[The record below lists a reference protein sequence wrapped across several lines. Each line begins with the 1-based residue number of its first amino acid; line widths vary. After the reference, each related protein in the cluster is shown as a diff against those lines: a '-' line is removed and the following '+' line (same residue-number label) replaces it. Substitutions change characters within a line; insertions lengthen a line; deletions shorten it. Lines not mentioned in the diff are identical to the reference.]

1 MLIPTTFWDSLP
13 SVCWSAMPL
22 SFQTSHQRAST
33 SRSATHMTIQP
44 RPLTAKE
51 TRSAMYSV
59 PIHPGR
65 WSVRERERRE
75 REGGRERVRER
86 ERWFLCNCSLERLIL
101 KCGLKGPSWLHIKQ
115 PSTFDHMTVMWFY
128 LFISIIFILV
138 HSMPPAAHQLV
149 QVWSGRPINEQYFSC
164 CRATSS
170 PAPGCYELIGQDHLE
185 PQNWNKRGNKNNFF
199 KRCTKLSYCYGQW
212 DTSAIH
218 IGYVASLGLYQ
229 YTYMYLICICI
240 ISYFYAM
247 HSFT

>member
-75 REGGRERVRER
+75 RGGGRERVRER
-86 ERWFLCNCSLERLIL
+86 ERERDDFYVTAVWSVSSWSVVWKDQVGSTSSNQVRLITWQSCDSIYL
-101 KCGLKGPSWLHIKQ
+101 YPLYLSWCTACPQQPISWCKCEAVVQSMSSISVVAEQ
-115 PSTFDHMTVMWFY
+115 PPPPPLVVMS
-128 LFISIIFILV
+128 LSVKIILNPKTGTNEVTKIIFLRDALNYHTAMDSEIQVPYTLVMSLAWGYINIL
-138 HSMPPAAHQLV
+138 
-149 QVWSGRPINEQYFSC
+149 
-164 CRATSS
+164 T
-170 PAPGCYELIGQDHLE
+170 
-185 PQNWNKRGNKNNFF
+185 
-199 KRCTKLSYCYGQW
+199 CT
-212 DTSAIH
+212 
-218 IGYVASLGLYQ
+218 
-229 YTYMYLICICI
+229 
-240 ISYFYAM
+240 
-247 HSFT
+247 